1 MKSMNKNEIFN
12 FTELFSSEFQVL
24 GAIKIIRAGEINAR
38 PGYEVDW
45 HINNCYE
52 IIYIISGEG
61 YFHSGDEKY
70 HLREKDLQIIKKGTR
85 HYISTIEGH
94 NLWYCFI
101 AFDFV
106 EPIEEKYVQFKK
118 MLENNDSL
126 VLPDFSSIF
135 RIFTMIIDETYFH
148 RIFERDVLS
157 SLLEI
162 TLIYIYRRISGIRC
176 RTIPHE
182 KTGTSKHLI
191 YSIIRLIEENAESI
205 TCVKD
210 IANTT
215 NYSCSYMAHIF
226 KQEMGISLQAYIIEK
241 RMQRAADMLVDQQ
254 IPVSCVAQY
263 FGYQS
268 VQSFS
273 KTFKKIMSL
282 SPTEYAKYRKKY
294 QSGLHI

>member
-1 MKSMNKNEIFN
+1 M
-12 FTELFSSEFQVL
+12 
-24 GAIKIIRAGEINAR
+24 
-38 PGYEVDW
+38 
-45 HINNCYE
+45 
-52 IIYIISGEG
+52 
-61 YFHSGDEKY
+61 
-70 HLREKDLQIIKKGTR
+70 
-85 HYISTIEGH
+85 
-94 NLWYCFI
+94 
-101 AFDFV
+101 
-106 EPIEEKYVQFKK
+106 
-118 MLENNDSL
+118 
-126 VLPDFSSIF
+126 
-135 RIFTMIIDETYFH
+135 
-148 RIFERDVLS
+148 
-157 SLLEI
+157 
-162 TLIYIYRRISGIRC
+162 
-176 RTIPHE
+176 
-182 KTGTSKHLI
+182 I

-294 QSGLHI
+294 QSDLHI